1 MLMDSAPQPETIAR
15 FYRAL
20 RLARQIPNAG
30 PRRKAV
36 VHEWATALVK
46 ALKDK
51 NHHDPR

>member
-1 MLMDSAPQPETIAR
+1 MKNLPTPETYAQ
-15 FYRAL
+15 FNRAL

-30 PRRKAV
+30 PQRKAV